1 MPLLVTKSCPSRN
14 ALLLF
19 GSSQDSV
26 PGTNVGYSSFA
37 YSSAFIV
44 SGLSMVTLLSL
55 STSLPP
61 NDQTSHWHHVLPSP
75 VALPKAIPAGVPFSF
90 RALHI
95 LRNPSLSTRPSMP
108 YFSVNL
114 ATFFMYW
121 SMSPC
126 TNRLQRS
133 TRSLAPFSGT
143 IVYCCATASVG
154 SNTEPVPSAVPAAT
168 PAVALRKSRRLKS

>member
-90 RALHI
+90 SALHS
-95 LRNPSLSTRPSMP
+95 LRKPSVSFGNESNPAALTALTRYVMQTPATPSGTPIHFLPSGLRYGSHTGYQPP
-108 YFSVNL
+108 YF
-114 ATFFMYW
+114 
-121 SMSPC
+121 
-126 TNRLQRS
+126 
-133 TRSLAPFSGT
+133 AP
-143 IVYCCATASVG
+143 
-154 SNTEPVPSAVPAAT
+154 
-168 PAVALRKSRRLKS
+168 R